1 MNAVER
7 LVEIKAIE
15 DLVLSYCMT
24 MDDHEWGAFSDLFAE
39 DAVFVVNG
47 VPFEGV
53 KTLVEFIA
61 GGLPDD
67 YICKHLCT
75 APLVDLDEG
84 GLRATGQVDVLWVAQ
99 NYQNTILGRYRDEY
113 VKRDGRWLFN
123 RREESTIPVKEGPIP
138 LSQTNLEAIGSE
150 VGGAA

>member
-1 MNAVER
+1 VNAVER
-7 LVEIKAIE
+7 LIEIKAIE

-24 MDDHEWGAFSDLFAE
+24 MDDHEWEAFSELFTD

-53 KTLVEFIA
+53 ETLVRFIS

-75 APLVDLDEG
+75 APLVELDDD

-99 NYQNTILGRYRDEY
+99 NYQNAILGRYRDEY
-113 VKRDGRWLFN
+113 VKGDGHWRFK
-123 RREESTIPVKEGPIP
+123 RREESTIPLKEGPIP
-138 LSQTNLEAIGSE
+138 LSQTNLDVIGSE
-150 VGGAA
+150 MGGG